1 MADSVVSVTS
11 YNLTDR
17 QYFNTEYGITGSSG
31 SVLGTITVSDTV
43 NLISTFDQDTPTV
56 ATFDEDSPNIILYDQ
71 ELNYLTLAS
80 PQTTA
85 ELEINYPIIFS
96 SPTLGGLNAGQIYY
110 VIEILN
116 STDFVISTSVGGAA
130 TVVTTDTGSMTGVV
144 NGLTVANIVGI
155 NNAITQP
162 STNVIC
168 TGTIAS
174 PDNFIVCS
182 NTTTLIIEQ
191 EIVFKTPISTAGSF
205 NPGSVYTI
213 TVVGTTDF
221 TSLGASAN
229 EVGII
234 FTCNSDPQT
243 GNGQAFISNVGGV
256 DTGGT
261 VYFVASID
269 SGTEFTIKDQYGV
282 TVELTTS
289 GDGMVG
295 VMGGN
300 IAIRV
305 ETGINHNLTENA
317 LVRLDGILGSVQL
330 NNNTYYAKIIT
341 DKQIYLYGS
350 PYNPTL
356 NAVNDPITF
365 ASSYISGGYVWI
377 DQLFTVADTF
387 TKFTTSGTN
396 RITVNDATGII
407 IGTPIYFTAIGAITG
422 ENLLGNIEAN
432 TEYYVL
438 STQPE
443 TSPDNFIVGNEYEI
457 TATGDTDWMAVGA
470 PSSSIGVT
478 FIAYSAGTG
487 TGTALSLQEFT
498 ISAQRY
504 PDEAEFV
511 LADATGEVSVSQFQQ
526 VNVDRLWVTV
536 NGYRVPSSSLR
547 INPYNNL
554 SILTTI
560 TTGDDVTITSMMPT
574 ATPNEEVY
582 LLNVSA
588 SSQAVVYRANTQTR
602 TWLVHPLSI
611 TDTTIYLNDASRIT
625 DSIVQ
630 NVTTPAEVDGTYTIG
645 LTANKNTIC
654 HVQVY
659 NNTTNS
665 LIDPE
670 NYSLSTFDTAPIVV
684 ITDGV
689 SEDDSLTITTLE
701 GRLLY
706 INGEQIGFAECD
718 LITNTVTGLVRGAN
732 GTGAQTYIPLYSEV
746 FGIISNNRMSSVD
759 YSDTWNSYIYNT
771 VDGDPLQISQTA
783 GANFLRVDRN

>member
-1 MADSVVSVTS
+1 
-11 YNLTDR
+11 
-17 QYFNTEYGITGSSG
+17 
-31 SVLGTITVSDTV
+31 
-43 NLISTFDQDTPTV
+43 
-56 ATFDEDSPNIILYDQ
+56 
-71 ELNYLTLAS
+71 
-80 PQTTA
+80 
-85 ELEINYPIIFS
+85 
-96 SPTLGGLNAGQIYY
+96 
-110 VIEILN
+110 
-116 STDFVISTSVGGAA
+116 
-130 TVVTTDTGSMTGVV
+130 MTGVV

-457 TATGDTDWMAVGA
+457 TATGDTDWNTVAGTTDTLAISLAVGQNYEITFLGTTDWNIVA
-470 PSSSIGVT
+470 GTSSVTYAIGDLVT
-478 FIAYSAGTG
+478 AVSVGTG
-487 TGTALSLQEFT
+487 TGTADRVYAVGNVVTVAAIDAGTTGVAEALQEFT

-582 LLNVSA
+582 LLNVST
-588 SSQAVVYRANTQTR
+588 SNQAVVYRANTQTR
-602 TWLVHPLSI
+602 TWLVHPLGI

-625 DSIVQ
+625 DSIIQ

-654 HVQVY
+654 HVQIY
-659 NNTTNS
+659 NNTTSS
-665 LIDPE
+665 LVDPA
-670 NYSLSTFDTAPIVV
+670 NYSLATFEIAPVVV
-684 ITDGV
+684 ITAGV

-706 INGEQIGFAECD
+706 VNGEQIGFAECD

-746 FGIISNNRMSSVD
+746 FGIIPNNRMSSVD